1 MLLDTTAKQ
10 SITSEEE
17 LTQQMK
23 EGLNEMKELELFF
36 DEVLSITNKIDNSFN
51 DITDSFNNM
60 SNMIANTIK
69 NSPNKEDQEF
79 AAKLAI
85 GTWAIGQAIHG
96 LGIVANK
103 ILMWNKANDMLPLKK
118 EIATIK
124 LPSLK
129 QTEARVE
136 RLLDNTRRIFLA
148 YAEINFSSQK
158 IKQISTETNFFK
170 QICQPRMLALNM
182 FRKASFNYLTLRYL
196 IAEYEAWIEG
206 KHDSETVM
214 PIMEDVN
221 KIIFYDTLLPPD
233 KGKKSKLRS
242 IEQILWQSTSE
253 INGRALYIALD
264 KQLMAYYLSEGPLYI
279 TQERT
284 TMNSWLHSIINE
296 NEAIVTSDEMLSI
309 LIETERMKAFRKR
322 ILTAIGIAF
331 CYIIIYVLGVYVNLS
346 ITWKV
351 IVGVIG
357 LLLIYWRWNSAS
369 KKINERFELRFKK
382 IRLYTS
388 NRLRRMAGLTSR
400 RQKVSEVIDSSSD
413 FFWGILGFIGG
424 FLLLPFPGGA
434 LIGALIAISLGS
446 STICNEKM
454 SDGRDYAQ
462 VNIGKVWP
470 YYIVL
475 TTQILIIGYML
486 WVDKFISLVL

>member
-1 MLLDTTAKQ
+1 
-10 SITSEEE
+10 
-17 LTQQMK
+17 
-23 EGLNEMKELELFF
+23 
-36 DEVLSITNKIDNSFN
+36 
-51 DITDSFNNM
+51 
-60 SNMIANTIK
+60 
-69 NSPNKEDQEF
+69 
-79 AAKLAI
+79 
-85 GTWAIGQAIHG
+85 
-96 LGIVANK
+96 
-103 ILMWNKANDMLPLKK
+103 
-118 EIATIK
+118 
-124 LPSLK
+124 
-129 QTEARVE
+129 
-136 RLLDNTRRIFLA
+136 
-148 YAEINFSSQK
+148 
-158 IKQISTETNFFK
+158 
-170 QICQPRMLALNM
+170 
-182 FRKASFNYLTLRYL
+182 
-196 IAEYEAWIEG
+196 
-206 KHDSETVM
+206 
-214 PIMEDVN
+214 
-221 KIIFYDTLLPPD
+221 
-233 KGKKSKLRS
+233 
-242 IEQILWQSTSE
+242 
-253 INGRALYIALD
+253 
-264 KQLMAYYLSEGPLYI
+264 AYYLSEGSLYI

-284 TMNSWLHSIINE
+284 TMNPWLHSIINE

-400 RQKVSEVIDSSSD
+400 RQKVSEVIDSSSE

-424 FLLLPFPGGA
+424 FLLPFPGGA

-486 WVDKFISLVL
+486 WVD